1 MLISRPLLTRS
12 HLDAAFNLY
21 VRELRQVREHRCCE
35 HRCYYSAL
43 HLLAAIPDVCGAL
56 ASDDGVSTAQKY
68 KGWCERHLP
77 SDPRMKPADWWK
89 MRCAL
94 LHVGSSLPTDKRG
107 EQSQYDSISFFTPE
121 QPGRHREVSPGG
133 SGKNISLNIADLA
146 NEMLTGLDSWFN
158 WVLASATEAGKVA
171 TRLHRVISPRPK
183 VYPDAP
189 EDVHT
194 VLSSTGTMEVWH
206 QRFS

>member
-1 MLISRPLLTRS
+1 MS
-12 HLDAAFNLY
+12 
-21 VRELRQVREHRCCE
+21 
-35 HRCYYSAL
+35 
-43 HLLAAIPDVCGAL
+43 
-56 ASDDGVSTAQKY
+56 
-68 KGWCERHLP
+68 P
-77 SDPRMKPADWWK
+77 S
-89 MRCAL
+89 
-94 LHVGSSLPTDKRG
+94 
-107 EQSQYDSISFFTPE
+107 
-121 QPGRHREVSPGG
+121 G

-194 VLSSTGTMEVWH
+194 TLSYLLRRPQTCVSRWGRQTFSSASEVP
-206 QRFS
+206 